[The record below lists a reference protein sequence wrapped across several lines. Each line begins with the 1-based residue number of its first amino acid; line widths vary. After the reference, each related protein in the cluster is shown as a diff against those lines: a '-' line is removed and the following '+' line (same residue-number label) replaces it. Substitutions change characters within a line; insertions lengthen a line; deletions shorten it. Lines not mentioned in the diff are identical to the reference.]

1 MDASKYH
8 IKLTLGELRI
18 MFNNFPYAIRTRFYV
33 LYTNIKDIVKQHE
46 HISDGSYQLII
57 EFDDWEMKIFIES
70 LLYMKQYLNGIDV
83 NSIINKY
90 RMSEHIKKVKERY
103 NRKRQ

>member
-8 IKLTLGELRI
+8 IKLTLDELRI
-18 MFNNFPYAIRTRFYV
+18 IFNNFPYAIRSRFYV
-33 LYTNIKDIVKQHE
+33 NIKDIVKHHE

-83 NSIINKY
+83 DNMINKY

-103 NRKRQ
+103 NRKKQ